1 MYFEQTYLFIEISN
15 QKSKFIVRF
24 SMINLTHSKSIL
36 IVYTVIALAVLM
48 TMFAVSSFDFVIKRL
63 IIQFKY

>member
-1 MYFEQTYLFIEISN
+1 MYFEQTYLFIETSN

-24 SMINLTHSKSIL
+24 SIINLTHSKSIL